1 MMQLKDR
8 WLLHQLIQEK
18 QHASGVSR
26 EFNRNKEEP
35 ILPILRV
42 DKLNTQNVLEK

>member
-35 ILPILRV
+35 IVRV